1 MLNKNIIC
9 TESPDNSFEVNEIY
23 EVKEIQEE
31 FCIKSPSNGFYKV
44 TEIRYPNI
52 KAESLLFGD
61 EVSFKFQDKD
71 LL

>member
-9 TESPDNSFEVNEIY
+9 TESPNNSLEIY
-23 EVKEIQEE
+23 EVQEIQEE
-31 FCIKSPSNGFYKV
+31 FCIKSTSNGFYKV